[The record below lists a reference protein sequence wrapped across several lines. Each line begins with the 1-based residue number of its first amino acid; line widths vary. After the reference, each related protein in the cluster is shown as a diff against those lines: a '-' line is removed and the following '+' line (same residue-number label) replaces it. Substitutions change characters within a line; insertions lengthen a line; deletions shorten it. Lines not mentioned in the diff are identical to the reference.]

1 MDSSNEINSEK
12 GEKSMAN
19 NNKSY
24 LKKIKSEFFLEK
36 LLFSLSKSKLLNIIK
51 YNKQTQN
58 ILDININDYK
68 KYCEIYSP
76 IEIEIIPVKNK
87 FGDFI
92 NISKNNGKYYHI
104 YFNDERKEVK
114 RNYLKQG
121 DKVTKIKVIIDYQMS
136 ISGLFKDCKCI
147 ESIRFL
153 KFLRN
158 NINKMSFAF
167 SGCSS
172 LKELNLFN
180 FKTDNVTNM
189 LSMFAG
195 CSSLKQLNL
204 SSFNTTKVKDMSK
217 LFSGCSSLKVLNLS
231 SFNTSKVK
239 DMSNIFSGCSSLEK
253 LNLSGF
259 NISKDTNISYAFSG
273 CSSLKELKLSKNLEH
288 YKNIINQKGISF

>member
-1 MDSSNEINSEK
+1 MDSIDASHLGK
-12 GEKSMAN
+12 QV
-19 NNKSY
+19 
-24 LKKIKSEFFLEK
+24 
-36 LLFSLSKSKLLNIIK
+36 KSK
-51 YNKQTQN
+51 N
-58 ILDININDYK
+58 ILDNIKSKYIFMNIVNILQKKKLLKFIQYNKKIQNKFSIDINDYK
-68 KYCEIYSP
+68 EYSEIFTP

-92 NISKNNGKYYHI
+92 NIYKNNGKYYHI

-204 SSFNTTKVKDMSK
+204 SSFNTTKVKDMSNM
-217 LFSGCSSLKVLNLS
+217 FSGCSSLKVLNLS
-231 SFNTSKVK
+231 SFNTTKVK

-253 LNLSGF
+253 LNFLAL
-259 NISKDTNISYAFSG
+259 I
-273 CSSLKELKLSKNLEH
+273 
-288 YKNIINQKGISF
+288 